1 MTGSRFNRGG
11 LYSPLS
17 ILGVGSFEYNRS
29 VTSVTIQPN
38 TSISFTMDQNGH
50 KYSPMAFRVLHK
62 GFNGIIY
69 CSWSTLQYVG
79 NKSNEIELSVTDGVL
94 KIKNLYSNESI
105 NFEYYWM

>member
-1 MTGSRFNRGG
+1 M
-11 LYSPLS
+11 
-17 ILGVGSFEYNRS
+17 GSFKYNRS

-38 TSISFTMDQNGH
+38 ASISFTMDQNGH
-50 KYSPMAFRVLHK
+50 KYSPMVFRVWHK
-62 GFNGIIY
+62 GFSGVIF

>member
-1 MTGSRFNRGG
+1 
-11 LYSPLS
+11 
-17 ILGVGSFEYNRS
+17 
-29 VTSVTIQPN
+29 
-38 TSISFTMDQNGH
+38 MDQNGH